1 MTQEHSKVLKL
12 SPRRNINEVALG
24 TRYLILRDWVI
35 GGGGGVFLFSFTP
48 DVKEE
53 LTFLLHHLSSV
64 REDRHCLLPYG
75 TWGGG
80 GGKGRP
86 MLLFIHPSLLCCE
99 ARQAAWRQRTCTA
112 LDCDVGGGVNGELR
126 PACCSS
132 FAIHIDTHTRLGN
145 IRICI

>member
-35 GGGGGVFLFSFTP
+35 GGGGGGVFLFSFTP

-80 GGKGRP
+80 GGQRKAHAA
-86 MLLFIHPSLLCCE
+86 FHPPQSSLL
-99 ARQAAWRQRTCTA
+99 
-112 LDCDVGGGVNGELR
+112 
-126 PACCSS
+126 
-132 FAIHIDTHTRLGN
+132 
-145 IRICI
+145 